1 MYFVYILYSQ
11 EFDKIYVG
19 YTSNLEERIRS
30 HNELATK
37 GWTIRFRP
45 WLVVYTEEY
54 PTKKEALIREKQLKS
69 SRGRH
74 FIRNK
79 ILSNKP

>member
-1 MYFVYILYSQ
+1 MYVVYILHSE
-11 EFDKIYVG
+11 EFDKIHVG

-30 HNELATK
+30 HNELAAK
-37 GWTIRFRP
+37 GWTIGFRP
-45 WLVVYTEEY
+45 WLAVYTEEH

-74 FIRNK
+74 FIRHK
-79 ILSNKP
+79 TLSNKP